1 MLTDRSSVSTLSSME
16 SSRQRIID
24 TALDAFSRY
33 GYKKVEMSDLAE
45 QVGLSRQGLYRHFS
59 SKEALFHAVV
69 EHVHDTTLALAAE
82 AADKAAADGPVAVLS
97 ALISERFGWF
107 LDRVYGTPHG
117 ADLVSESS
125 RQCKSLNAAAS
136 QRFATLLRDTVAAL
150 VRSGHLELRRAG
162 LDAAGLAELLLRSAY
177 GLKSPDPVP
186 LSAAEF
192 RARMR
197 QLIGLLCAS
206 LIPQRSHAPRTRR
219 SR

>member
-1 MLTDRSSVSTLSSME
+1 ME
-16 SSRQRIID
+16 SSRQRILD

-59 SKEALFHAVV
+59 SKEALFQAVV
-69 EHVHDTTLALAAE
+69 EHVHDTTFALATAAARKAE
-82 AADKAAADGPVAVLS
+82 AKGAAAVLT

-125 RQCKSLNAAAS
+125 RQCKSLNADAS
-136 QRFATLLRDTVAAL
+136 QKFAQMLREAIAAQVHAGRLTLR
-150 VRSGHLELRRAG
+150 HAG
-162 LDAAGLAELLLRSAY
+162 LDEAALAELILRAAY

-192 RARMR
+192 RARLH

-206 LIPQRSHAPRTRR
+206 LIPQPAHAPQSRR

>member
-1 MLTDRSSVSTLSSME
+1 ME
-16 SSRQRIID
+16 SSRQRILD

-33 GYKKVEMSDLAE
+33 GYKKVEMSDLAD

-69 EHVHDTTLALAAE
+69 EHVHDTTLALAE
-82 AADKAAADGPVAVLS
+82 AAARQAEADGPVAVLT
-97 ALISERFGWF
+97 ALVGQRFGWF
-107 LDRVYGTPHG
+107 IERVYGTPHG
-117 ADLVSESS
+117 AELISESS
-125 RQCKSLNAAAS
+125 RQCKSENAAAS
-136 QRFATLLRDTVAAL
+136 QRFAALLRATIAAQ
-150 VRSGHLELRRAG
+150 VRRGQLDLRRAG
-162 LDAAGLAELLLRSAY
+162 LDEAALTELLLRAAY

-192 RARMR
+192 HSRLR

-206 LIPQRSHAPRTRR
+206 LTPQRSQAPRTRR